1 MKTLADL
8 VRDSENNEYED
19 NLLIKYS
26 DSTKDL
32 RISPRAVM
40 GDPSLEK
47 LLHLKAHSI
56 GGFFKVLADEQ
67 PLRFIDLL
75 GDPKNDTFKIRV
87 KLIIYESGKSNEF
100 RENAT
105 LLLKDVERYMELEII
120 VKNDEYIL
128 DVDLQASVQE

>member
-47 LLHLKAHSI
+47 LLPFEAHSI

-67 PLRFIDLL
+67 PLLFKDLL
-75 GDPKNDTFKIRV
+75 GDPVKDTFKIRV
-87 KLIIYESGKSNEF
+87 QLIIYESGKTIEF
-100 RENAT
+100 SKNAT
-105 LLLKDVERYMELEII
+105 LSLKDVERYMKLEII
-120 VKNDEYIL
+120 VKNSEYIL
-128 DVDLQASVQE
+128 DVDLQASS

>member
-47 LLHLKAHSI
+47 LLPLVAHSI

-67 PLRFIDLL
+67 PLLFKDLL
-75 GDPKNDTFKIRV
+75 GDPVKDTFKIRV
-87 KLIIYESGKSNEF
+87 KLIIYESGIRTEISK
-100 RENAT
+100 NAT
-105 LLLKDVERYMELEII
+105 VSLKDVERYMELEII
-120 VKNDEYIL
+120 VKNGEYIL
-128 DVDLQASVQE
+128 DVDLQASS